1 MKREAFLQA
10 TREALGKAGTS
21 TPPKASPSS
30 EDAAHLRVRAQ
41 EALALMDDARAQLVE
56 RLCQTATARGW
67 HVAQV
72 SDTEQAI
79 DHVVKVARD
88 VGVSLVVRS
97 AQEVFDGL
105 PVDGALAQQGM
116 TTTIMGGE
124 QAGGREAMRQ
134 AALDAQLGITGVDY
148 AIAETGSVVLL
159 PSPRMSRLTS
169 LLPPVHLAIVRPRE
183 VLGTLD
189 DLFLLRRLDFYE
201 RGVMAPY
208 LNFITGPSRT
218 ADIEQQIVIGVHGPG
233 EVHMLIW
240 HDSQA
245 AG

>member
-10 TREALGKAGTS
+10 AREALGKAGTS

-105 PVDGALAQQGM
+105 PVDGALAQQG
-116 TTTIMGGE
+116 
-124 QAGGREAMRQ
+124 
-134 AALDAQLGITGVDY
+134 
-148 AIAETGSVVLL
+148 
-159 PSPRMSRLTS
+159 
-169 LLPPVHLAIVRPRE
+169 
-183 VLGTLD
+183 
-189 DLFLLRRLDFYE
+189 
-201 RGVMAPY
+201 
-208 LNFITGPSRT
+208 
-218 ADIEQQIVIGVHGPG
+218 
-233 EVHMLIW
+233 
-240 HDSQA
+240 
-245 AG
+245 